1 MIKSGCEKQN
11 DQKRV
16 VQFYVFTNNHRQGS
30 HNLASIMEI
39 IVLLER
45 IYGTAN
51 RSNVYN
57 GDSFI

>member
-1 MIKSGCEKQN
+1 MIKSGCEQQN
-11 DQKRV
+11 HQKRV
-16 VQFYVFTNNHRQGS
+16 VQLYVVTNNHRQDS

-39 IVLLER
+39 TVLLDR

-51 RSNVYN
+51 RSNVHN